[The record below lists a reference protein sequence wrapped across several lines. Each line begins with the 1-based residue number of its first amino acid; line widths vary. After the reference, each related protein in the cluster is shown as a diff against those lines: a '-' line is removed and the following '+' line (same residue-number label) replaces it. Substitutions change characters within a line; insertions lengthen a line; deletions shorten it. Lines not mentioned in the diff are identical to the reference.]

1 MGGRSKHVQEN
12 SINYIEVH
20 QEQNNYEEGTTKSKI
35 HEIQAKLHAKIRS
48 LQLK

>member
-1 MGGRSKHVQEN
+1 MGGKSKHVQEN

-20 QEQNNYEEGTTKSKI
+20 QEQNDQIDGGKKSKI
-35 HEIQAKLHAKIRS
+35 HETQAKLHAKIRS